1 MAKPA
6 GSGFTAQDNRTDLGI
21 PVFWAFTNSDPPWS
35 FETWFDQFLL
45 AVTVKE
51 NVDPEIM
58 LQEPKPVLEEP
69 LPTPEPPV
77 QNEDAPAVAE
87 REARDRLARDR
98 VVQENEERMRRGPRV
113 GHNVFYHEVEKRLT
127 SRLFLALGAE
137 GKKKFIQKNP
147 HTEISKLG
155 FRDII
160 RLAKISFE
168 KTKCI
173 TYERYKLFTRSHESN
188 ETLESFHAALTA
200 QAAKA
205 ELEALEEELV
215 RDLFISRMK
224 NVVLQDTLTFETFA
238 PEEVLQ
244 RAIKFEHSKQTTQAF
259 QKSSS
264 SVNNSGL
271 FPNTQIKIKQEPIM
285 AIGNKGYNSNRQNQN
300 RRKQYENTQKAK
312 GDHKQCTRCGRAFG
326 ENHLKNCPAMGKTCK
341 NCNKPNHFAKMCKS
355 QQVNEIAHE
364 DSSSEEECNFIQT
377 FDSCDEFE
385 IMTVEEDF
393 TSISDIEKYINKRV
407 LENVHNDE
415 KIQKEKLTEKPDKVE
430 KIEIRRNPKS
440 HQIKALKALV
450 KIDSYILNMTI
461 DTGSPVSLLNWATTK
476 QILEGPSNSKIIPAE
491 KLNLSAQFVDYNK
504 RPILILGALR
514 ANLRSAGWEVLGA
527 MLLVTERRMRC
538 ILGLDLQ
545 SKLGIQTTQKSAPTR
560 RSRFDV
566 LLCEQLESWKNLFY
580 SKFKDLFD
588 RQGES
593 KNHTVSTKFKYPLC
607 PIQEK
612 GRRIPIHIQDKVQTE
627 LEKLLKE
634 GHIKKL
640 DKCTSDCFIAP
651 IVITVK
657 KDNSIKLALDAKPIN
672 RQLYKNKYQMPN
684 VDELIDGVS
693 QIITSASEGS
703 LYFTVLDLKY
713 AYSQIRLTAETA
725 KQCNFNIVGGNAT
738 GTYRFLTGFYGLA
751 DMPAEFQ
758 KAMDRTLNYSKNTFC
773 FLDDILIVSKGE
785 AKDHE
790 KLVRNVL
797 QKLDDENL
805 ALKISKCEFFSLQ

>member
-1 MAKPA
+1 
-6 GSGFTAQDNRTDLGI
+6 
-21 PVFWAFTNSDPPWS
+21 
-35 FETWFDQFLL
+35 
-45 AVTVKE
+45 
-51 NVDPEIM
+51 
-58 LQEPKPVLEEP
+58 
-69 LPTPEPPV
+69 
-77 QNEDAPAVAE
+77 
-87 REARDRLARDR
+87 
-98 VVQENEERMRRGPRV
+98 
-113 GHNVFYHEVEKRLT
+113 
-127 SRLFLALGAE
+127 
-137 GKKKFIQKNP
+137 
-147 HTEISKLG
+147 
-155 FRDII
+155 
-160 RLAKISFE
+160 
-168 KTKCI
+168 
-173 TYERYKLFTRSHESN
+173 
-188 ETLESFHAALTA
+188 
-200 QAAKA
+200 
-205 ELEALEEELV
+205 
-215 RDLFISRMK
+215 
-224 NVVLQDTLTFETFA
+224 
-238 PEEVLQ
+238 
-244 RAIKFEHSKQTTQAF
+244 
-259 QKSSS
+259 
-264 SVNNSGL
+264 
-271 FPNTQIKIKQEPIM
+271 
-285 AIGNKGYNSNRQNQN
+285 
-300 RRKQYENTQKAK
+300 
-312 GDHKQCTRCGRAFG
+312 
-326 ENHLKNCPAMGKTCK
+326 MGKTCK
-341 NCNKPNHFAKMCKS
+341 NYNKPNHFAKMCKS
-355 QQVNEIAHE
+355 QQVNEISNE
-364 DSSSEEECNFIQT
+364 DSSSEEECKLIQT

-393 TSISDIEKYINKRV
+393 TSISNIEKYINKRV

-415 KIQKEKLTEKPDKVE
+415 KIQKDGLTKKPVNIE

-476 QILEGPSNSKIIPAE
+476 QILEGPSNSKFIPAE

-627 LEKLLKE
+627 LDKLLKE
-634 GHIKKL
+634 GHIEKL

-725 KQCNFNIVGGNAT
+725 KQCNFNNVGGNAT
-738 GTYRFLTGFYGLA
+738 GTYRFLTGFYGLT

-758 KAMDRTLNYSKNTFC
+758 KAMDRTLNHSKNTFC

-805 ALKISKCEFFSLQ
+805 ALKISKCEFFQPAVNWLGHNLSIHGIITKITKTEAIANLKPPKSLKQLRSFMGSINHLSKFIPNAASLTEKLRPLLKEENEKKKMKNVRLPVKKFEWNDQHSVAFEGVPDIKPTGLQAEL